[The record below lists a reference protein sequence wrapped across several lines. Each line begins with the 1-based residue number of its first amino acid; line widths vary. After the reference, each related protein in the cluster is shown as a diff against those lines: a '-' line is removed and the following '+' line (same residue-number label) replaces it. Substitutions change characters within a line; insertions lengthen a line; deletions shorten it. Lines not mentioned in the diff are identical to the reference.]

1 MFCRSS
7 NIKSAIK
14 KSVTCVL
21 RRNKTMVVLAVGCQ
35 ELEKDGVIVL
45 VRGARR
51 KAVSILGICVG
62 RGKPVQ
68 QCEQSWHHFC
78 GA

>member
-1 MFCRSS
+1 M
-7 NIKSAIK
+7 IA
-14 KSVTCVL
+14 
-21 RRNKTMVVLAVGCQ
+21 LAVRCQ